1 MNGKDGRKK
10 RLGGDHHWFNLD
22 IQFDILIRHVKYAVG
37 FMGLELRKEILA
49 GDMNLYLYIHI
60 YHKAI
65 NSVPTI
71 TLPKNHSF

>member
-1 MNGKDGRKK
+1 MEKMAGR
-10 RLGGDHHWFNLD
+10 RGLGETITGSIWIFNL
-22 IQFDILIRHVKYAVG
+22 INSLGMSNRQLG

>member
-1 MNGKDGRKK
+1 
-10 RLGGDHHWFNLD
+10 
-22 IQFDILIRHVKYAVG
+22 
-37 FMGLELRKEILA
+37 MGLELRKEILA